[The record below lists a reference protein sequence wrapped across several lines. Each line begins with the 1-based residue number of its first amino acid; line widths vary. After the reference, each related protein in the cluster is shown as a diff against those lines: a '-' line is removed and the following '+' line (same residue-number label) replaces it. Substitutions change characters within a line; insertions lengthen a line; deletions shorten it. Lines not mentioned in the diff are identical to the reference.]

1 MSKPTINNQT
11 RNYLTELQYTDDF
24 TVEDVKSIVKE
35 QMNYVLNDV
44 DVKIYHSND
53 LGIGTASG
61 FDGSAIH
68 FYNKEDNINEVY
80 YIFRGT
86 AKFEDI
92 YYNAT
97 GIATASNTEQI
108 DDAELFFDS
117 VQNYLPSKE
126 ELELYGDGHSLG
138 GHLITSLAL
147 KKQEFSDVRGL
158 NDAPINVYQMAS
170 YDEEFGGFLEASTGT
185 NNYSNIKEETIIALA
200 RDFYKE
206 QSKVISHTRV
216 KGDPLYAQSFPGKL
230 YIGQQIHYVGDL
242 DIMDFPNIGE
252 YPLTH
257 LAKYSPI
264 HYLDKLRYES
274 NVSAL
279 FWMIRETDQ
288 RVGMEGVQ
296 YTMTNWKEVLSQSA
310 KRPEGRFALFV
321 GAHELKNRASSVLQS
336 PGTWYQAYDVWSN
349 LDLVHNHSLST
360 LIDYYNAQMH
370 EKLTLFQ
377 VQDAISGKYVML
389 NKSDLKEFSLRY
401 EYAIEQKYQ
410 IVQDLRAFMHQE
422 LDDLYDGVKRNLQT
436 KMQAL
441 EASPGSLV
449 STPKRSY
456 SGGVL
461 GGSLSEFRTVERVEF
476 DRYFEPID
484 ESMTNP
490 INDVIVQV
498 ENEINH
504 LETFLSSFQATYNE
518 MFDTDQSIASSIGIH
533 AR

>member
-1 MSKPTINNQT
+1 MSKPIIDNQT
-11 RNYLTELQYTDDF
+11 RNYLTELQYTDGF
-24 TVEDVKSIVKE
+24 TVDDVKSIIKE
-35 QMNYVLNDV
+35 QMDFDLNEV
-44 DVKIYHSND
+44 NLKIYHSNEM
-53 LGIGTASG
+53 GIGNESG

-68 FYNKEDNINEVY
+68 LYNKEENINEVY

-97 GIATASNTEQI
+97 GIATASNNEQI
-108 DDAELFFDS
+108 IDAEEFFDT
-117 VQNYLPSKE
+117 VQVQVPKGGQN
-126 ELELYGDGHSLG
+126 LYGDGHSLG
-138 GHLITSLAL
+138 GHLVTSLAL
-147 KKQEFSDVRGL
+147 KTKAFSDARGL
-158 NDAPINVYQMAS
+158 NDAPINVYQMGR
-170 YDEEFGGFLEASTGT
+170 YDLDFAEFLRVHTGEVAPH
-185 NNYSNIKEETIIALA
+185 NIKEETIIALA

-321 GAHELKNRASSVLQS
+321 RAHELKNRASSVLQS

-349 LDLVHNHSLST
+349 FDLVHNHSLST

-401 EYAIEQKYQ
+401 EHAIEQKYQ
-410 IVQDLRAFMHQE
+410 ILQDLRAFIHQE
-422 LDDLYDGVKRNLQT
+422 LDDLYDSVKRDLQT

>member
-1 MSKPTINNQT
+1 MNKPLIDNQT
-11 RNYLTELQYTDDF
+11 RNYLTELQYTDSF
-24 TVEDVKSIVKE
+24 TVEDVKSIIKDKMGHE
-35 QMNYVLNDV
+35 LNEV
-44 DVKIYHSND
+44 EMTIYHSND
-53 LGIGTASG
+53 LKIGKVSG

-68 FYNKEDNINEVY
+68 LYNKDKDINEVY

-97 GIATASNTEQI
+97 GIATASNNRQINDAEEFFDTVQSRIPTEQ
-108 DDAELFFDS
+108 L
-117 VQNYLPSKE
+117 N
-126 ELELYGDGHSLG
+126 LYGDGHSLG
-138 GHLITSLAL
+138 GHLIINLAL
-147 KKQEFSDVRGL
+147 LKKNFSEVRGL
-158 NDAPINVYQMAS
+158 NDAPVNVYQLATA
-170 YDEEFGGFLEASTGT
+170 DLHFARELRNHTGEVDPR
-185 NNYSNIKEETIIALA
+185 NIKEETIIALA

-360 LIDYYNAQMH
+360 LIDFYNAQMH

-401 EYAIEQKYQ
+401 EHAIEQKYQ

-422 LDDLYDGVKRNLQT
+422 LDDLYDSVKRDLQT

-461 GGSLSEFRTVERVEF
+461 GGSLSDFRTVERVEF